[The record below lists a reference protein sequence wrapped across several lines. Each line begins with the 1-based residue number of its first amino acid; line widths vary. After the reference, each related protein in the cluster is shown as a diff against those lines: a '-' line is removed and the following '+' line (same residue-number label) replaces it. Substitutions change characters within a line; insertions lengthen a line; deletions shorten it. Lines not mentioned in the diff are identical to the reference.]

1 MDQERAIDTSFSAV
15 MQRACLFLDL
25 FHVNKNMV
33 VAVGRERTKA
43 FSQYAR
49 VVRALSRA
57 TLTAIKRE

>member
-1 MDQERAIDTSFSAV
+1 